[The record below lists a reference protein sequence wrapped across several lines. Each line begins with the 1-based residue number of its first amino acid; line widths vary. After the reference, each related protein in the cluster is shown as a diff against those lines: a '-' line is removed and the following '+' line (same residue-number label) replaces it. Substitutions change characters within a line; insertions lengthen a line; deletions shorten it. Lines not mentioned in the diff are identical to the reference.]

1 MRWRATWDGIGIDAR
16 ERDGRRDSSGGM
28 GPKRGETREGVEA
41 VEASTG
47 DASTMSDGKKRRRDD
62 DDDDD
67 DDEEDDDDDDD
78 DETRKRGNVEYVGV
92 RDVDVEVLSREY
104 TQRAEECATQMGA
117 NAAEAMSAEERER
130 LTSEVMRY
138 VLFSTHRERGAPV
151 SRQKIGEAM
160 SAIGGA
166 GGRAKRGGSYVV
178 ALAQKKFL
186 DIFGFEMVE
195 CRRAQSRNKKPAK
208 TVKDAQGGGQVKCYS
223 LRSVLPAQMRRK
235 FVDDP
240 DDAPARGLAI
250 VVAALIQISSGCI
263 REEALFEHLKKLGIS
278 AENARHPQFGDVREL
293 LQSLVKRRV
302 FLRERSVY
310 DDPAAGFS
318 FELAE
323 GAETM
328 IGYENIDKFV
338 NEIMRTTVTTVG

>member
-1 MRWRATWDGIGIDAR
+1 MMRAR
-16 ERDGRRDSSGGM
+16 ERDGRRDSRGGM
-28 GPKRGETREGVEA
+28 APKRAETREGVEA

-67 DDEEDDDDDDD
+67 DDDDEEDDDD

-104 TQRAEECATQMGA
+104 TQRAEESATQMGA

-166 GGRAKRGGSYVV
+166 GGRAKRAGSYVV

-186 DIFGFEMVE
+186 DIF
-195 CRRAQSRNKKPAK
+195 
-208 TVKDAQGGGQVKCYS
+208 
-223 LRSVLPAQMRRK
+223 
-235 FVDDP
+235 
-240 DDAPARGLAI
+240 
-250 VVAALIQISSGCI
+250 
-263 REEALFEHLKKLGIS
+263 
-278 AENARHPQFGDVREL
+278 
-293 LQSLVKRRV
+293 
-302 FLRERSVY
+302 
-310 DDPAAGFS
+310 
-318 FELAE
+318 
-323 GAETM
+323 
-328 IGYENIDKFV
+328 
-338 NEIMRTTVTTVG
+338 

>member
-1 MRWRATWDGIGIDAR
+1 
-16 ERDGRRDSSGGM
+16 
-28 GPKRGETREGVEA
+28 
-41 VEASTG
+41 
-47 DASTMSDGKKRRRDD
+47 
-62 DDDDD
+62 
-67 DDEEDDDDDDD
+67 
-78 DETRKRGNVEYVGV
+78 
-92 RDVDVEVLSREY
+92 
-104 TQRAEECATQMGA
+104 MGA

-166 GGRAKRGGSYVV
+166 GGRAKRAGSYVV

-195 CRRAQSRNKKPAK
+195 CQRAQSRNKKPAK

>member
-28 GPKRGETREGVEA
+28 GPKRGDTREGVEA

-67 DDEEDDDDDDD
+67 EEDDDDD

-138 VLFSTHRERGAPV
+138 VLFSTHCERGAPV

-195 CRRAQSRNKKPAK
+195 CQRAQSRNKKPAK